1 MKINLSLNFIAG
13 LILLSLHC
21 NAGNMGSNAGN
32 MGKDNDREYWA
43 DTRGQFAL
51 GSGQS
56 AVGTRQFAVGSG
68 QFAVGI
74 GQSDEN
80 MENRAEQPEYRFEKR
95 EAIASGTFYPSG
107 INELRNNLHALFE
120 KAESR
125 DNINN
130 IMALIVPHAG
140 YVYSGMVA
148 ASGYKQLN
156 PDKTYKRIFL
166 IGSSHRAA
174 FEGASIYAAG
184 NYETPLGEVKVD
196 QELAHQL
203 IRKHDCFHY
212 YHDAHQYE
220 HSLEVQLPFLQYYLN
235 KPIKIVP
242 IILGTQQF
250 KTCREIGIILRPH
263 FSEENLF
270 IISTDFSHYP
280 PYEQAKKL
288 DKNTA
293 QAIMSKKPKQ
303 LIDVLDDNAKQGI
316 PNLQTS
322 LCGWSSVLSFLY
334 MLEALPDIKTQE
346 IMYRNS
352 GDSDAGSKDKV
363 VGYYSIAFPRME
375 EKAFNLNHK
384 EKQQLLAIA
393 RQSITSFLNNEKL
406 PLIPEDELSDALKKP
421 CGAFVTLHKGGAL
434 RGCIGNFT
442 AKEPLYKIVRKMAI
456 SAAIRDPRFPCV
468 DKDEVDN
475 LKIEISVLTPL
486 KKINDISE
494 FQLGKHGIYIK
505 KGNASG
511 TLLPQV
517 AETTGWSREEFIG
530 HCARDK
536 AGLGWDGWKEAELF
550 TYEAFIFSEETYGKK
565 QTF

>member
-1 MKINLSLNFIAG
+1 MKINSSLNFIAG

-21 NAGNMGSNAGN
+21 NAGNMG
-32 MGKDNDREYWA
+32 KDNDREYQA
-43 DTRGQFAL
+43 DTRW
-51 GSGQS
+51 QS
-56 AVGTRQFAVGSG
+56 AAGSSQSAAGSSHFVAGSRQFADNRG
-68 QFAVGI
+68 QF
-74 GQSDEN
+74 DEN
-80 MENRAEQPEYRFEKR
+80 MKNRAEQPEYRGENRKP
-95 EAIASGTFYPSG
+95 IASGTFYPSG

-120 KAESR
+120 EAESR
-125 DNINN
+125 DKMSD

-148 ASGYKQLN
+148 ASGYQQLN

-184 NYETPLGEVKVD
+184 HYETPLGRAMVD
-196 QELAHQL
+196 QELAGQL
-203 IRKHDCFHY
+203 IQKHDCFHY
-212 YHDAHQYE
+212 YQDAHQYE

-235 KPIKIVP
+235 KPFKIVP
-242 IILGTQQF
+242 IILGTQQIE
-250 KTCREIGIILRPH
+250 TCREIGTILREH
-263 FSEENLF
+263 FTEENLF

-280 PYEQAKKL
+280 PYEQAKQV

-293 QAIMSKKPKQ
+293 QAIMSKKPSR
-303 LIDVLDDNAKQGI
+303 LIDVLDENAKQDI
-316 PNLQTS
+316 LNLQTS

-334 MLEALPDIKTQE
+334 LLEDFPDIEPKE
-346 IMYRNS
+346 IMYKNS
-352 GDSDAGSKDKV
+352 GDSDAGSKDQV
-363 VGYYSIAFPRME
+363 VGYYSIAFSHLE
-375 EKAFNLNHK
+375 EKTFQLNDE
-384 EKQQLLAIA
+384 EKQQLLVIA
-393 RQSITSFLNNEKL
+393 RQSIKSFLNNEKL
-406 PLIPEDELSDALKKP
+406 PLIPHDELSKPLKEP
-421 CGAFVTLHKGGAL
+421 CGAFVTLHKDGAL

-468 DKDEVDN
+468 DKDEVDD
-475 LKIEISVLTPL
+475 LEIEISVLTPL

-505 KGNASG
+505 KGNVSG

-517 AETTGWSREEFIG
+517 AETTGWTREEFIG

-536 AGLGWDGWKEAELF
+536 AGLGWDGWKDAELF